1 MGCSALCAARPIK
14 GCSSSCRRICLL
26 SRSCS
31 ARFSAF
37 NAHWRSARLHR
48 PIPVSRTECLV
59 DAKLLGWQIH
69 NAKVGEPGTA
79 QELFLGPATVCQRRC
94 RPSAREPEVTGRKGK
109 KKKTAAI
116 ESSDFGF
123 KYSSLEKK
131 QFCPGGKEKNQP
143 SHCDCRCC
151 CCWLAGRLTMDFV
164 VAGNEVGAEEKTSRD
179 FRVETLDGAS
189 DKEGRARRKC
199 LGSHAPIQRFTTL
212 PLPGMETIN
221 TDDNET
227 CSLPMVPKD
236 VSVGRQRPNGV
247 AHPNKMPLFHST
259 RWKNWRSE
267 SSENVDTPSTIDAAR
282 R

>member
-1 MGCSALCAARPIK
+1 MQ
-14 GCSSSCRRICLL
+14 SSSVGKYTTPK
-26 SRSCS
+26 
-31 ARFSAF
+31 
-37 NAHWRSARLHR
+37 W
-48 PIPVSRTECLV
+48 VSRARHKSFFLV
-59 DAKLLGWQIH
+59 QPRFV
-69 NAKVGEPGTA
+69 NVGAVQVLENQRLPG
-79 QELFLGPATVCQRRC
+79 
-94 RPSAREPEVTGRKGK
+94 ARAK